1 MKIKALPII
10 AATVLLASA
19 VSCRQE
25 EFYPEPKGVEMTFLA
40 THTDEPDT
48 KTVLGE
54 GGSVLWSPSDEVSIF
69 CGSGSGGGSKFTSQ
83 NSEPAAT
90 VEFKGFLEGIGVPA
104 AGQYYWAFSPYS
116 GDNSCDGQGISA
128 TLPSE
133 QIAVRGSFGKNCHPA
148 IARSTGTGLAFYSV
162 AGGLAFTVSRPGVRS
177 VSIKGNNGEALAGT
191 YKATFG
197 SDGRPVVEVKSAKQ
211 EVTLTA
217 PDGSAFIPGE
227 TYVISILPVQ
237 LSRGITIT
245 LVTDDNKKGTLVSR
259 NPQTVKRSVFGRI
272 PDLDQ
277 KISEWTDIPV
287 STEGG
292 GTRTGL
298 YLGIIGFNQQLY
310 KMGIEQLNAESKP
323 RFDSFVSGLT
333 SKNGTLLYYSVDDAI
348 RTLQKAQ
355 YPSDLFNVSL
365 ITFTDGL
372 DQGSSMMIDN
382 YPGDSEYLGILHNRL
397 ASSSVAGL
405 PLTSYSVGLKGNDV
419 TDVSMFRSNLR
430 QLSYPESNAY
440 EVSDMSSVNSRFQ
453 EIANQVNQKLTS
465 TKYTLGL
472 TIPGQANGT
481 RMRFTLDGASS
492 ATGSSMY
499 IEGVF
504 NLSTKSLTDVTYHGL
519 TCSSGSTV
527 AGKVSGIFVSF
538 TFADIVPL
546 VGGNLYQSRI
556 SHWLYIPSS
565 GAWQK
570 NSEFSAANNVNVTV
584 TKIKKSAVVL
594 LNLDCSKSL
603 GSQFSTLQ
611 SHAQSFIAK
620 LYEAAY
626 DPTEVSGVSLDKTE
640 ATINVGNTLTLNA
653 TVTPSTAS
661 NKNVIWSSSD
671 TVVATVSNTG
681 VVTGV
686 GPGTATIAATTV
698 EGGYTASCDVAVLQ
712 KVESI
717 ELDRTELEM
726 FIGGTPITLAA
737 TVLPENSSDKSV
749 SWTSSKSSIATVD
762 SDGKVSAVSEGSTII
777 TVRANDGSNVSATC
791 MVTVKYNLSLPASVE
806 AVDLG
811 LPSGLKW
818 ATCNVG
824 ASNPEEY
831 GAYFAWG
838 ETEPKT
844 TYNWSTYKW
853 CNGRYDSLT
862 KYNKN
867 SSYGAVDKKTVL
879 DPEDDAAHVNW
890 GGAWRMPTDEEWT
903 ELRENCT
910 WTWTDNYNGTGVA
923 GRIVTSNKAG
933 YTNKSI
939 FLPAAGYRGDS
950 DLDYAGFWGY
960 YWSSFL
966 SSDIYAFY
974 VRFGFGK
981 VDREGHYRFYGQSV
995 RPVDGE
1001 SIPVESISL
1010 NKITLDLYRG
1020 EVGQLTATISPS
1032 NATNKDVHWVSSD
1045 ESVATVSEIG
1055 LVRAIAPGTAT
1066 ITAYASNGVSTACMV
1081 TVNKMDLSLPDAVDA
1096 VDLGLPSGLKWATM
1110 NVGATRPEQYGEWF
1124 AWGETEPKWDYDW
1137 STYKFE
1143 LGTDYNGPLSKYVI
1157 DSSYGTVDNKT
1168 VLDLE
1173 DDSARVN
1180 WGGSWRMPTDT
1191 EWAEL
1196 INNCTWTWTSNYNGT
1211 GVAGRIVTGNKTG
1224 YTDKSIFLPAAGYWR
1239 DSGLLNAESYGNY
1252 LSSSPVTDY
1261 PKDYGR
1267 CASGVYFNYDRVGMS
1282 IYSRWYGQSVRPVTE

>member
-1 MKIKALPII
+1 MKNKALQAVT
-10 AATVLLASA
+10 AAMLLASA
-19 VSCRQE
+19 LSCEQEIYPVSN
-25 EFYPEPKGVEMTFLA
+25 GVELTFVA
-40 THTDEPDT
+40 THEEDLGT
-48 KTVLGE
+48 KVVLGE
-54 GGSVLWSPSDEVSIF
+54 SGSVLWSPSDEVSIF
-69 CGSGSGGGSKFTSQ
+69 CGSGSGGGNKFTSQ

-148 IARSTGTGLAFYSV
+148 MARSTGTSLAFYSV
-162 AGGLAFTVSRPGVRS
+162 AGGLAFTVSRPGIRS

-227 TYVISILPVQ
+227 TYVISLLPSQ

-245 LVTDDNKKGTLVSR
+245 LVTDDNKKGTLVSG

-272 PDLDQ
+272 QDLDR
-277 KISEWTDIPV
+277 KISGWTDIPV

-355 YPSDLFNVSL
+355 YPDDLFNVSL

-481 RMRFTLDGASS
+481 RMRFTLDEASS
-492 ATGSSMY
+492 ATGSSIY

-565 GAWQK
+565 GTWQK
-570 NSEFSAANNVNVTV
+570 NSEFSAANNANVTV

-611 SHAQSFIAK
+611 SHAKSFIAK

-640 ATINVGNTLTLNA
+640 LTIRTGQTEKLT
-653 TVTPSTAS
+653 
-661 NKNVIWSSSD
+661 
-671 TVVATVSNTG
+671 
-681 VVTGV
+681 
-686 GPGTATIAATTV
+686 
-698 EGGYTASCDVAVLQ
+698 
-712 KVESI
+712 
-717 ELDRTELEM
+717 
-726 FIGGTPITLAA
+726 A
-737 TVLPENSSDKSV
+737 TVLPSTAANKTVQWSSSNSLV
-749 SWTSSKSSIATVD
+749 ATVD
-762 SDGKVSAVSEGSTII
+762 PNGLVTSINAGATTI
-777 TVRANDGSNVSATC
+777 SATTVDGGYSASC
-791 MVTVKYNLSLPASVE
+791 AVTVKEMPITNGIEY
-806 AVDLG
+806 VDLG
-811 LPSGLKW
+811 LSVLW
-818 ATCNVG
+818 AAFNVG
-824 ASNPEEY
+824 ATKPEVY
-831 GAYFAWG
+831 GDYFAWG
-838 ETEPKT
+838 ETQPKA

-853 CNGRYDSLT
+853 CYGSATTLT
-862 KYNKN
+862 KYNT
-867 SSYGAVDKKTVL
+867 STSYGAVDNKIVL

-890 GGAWRMPTDEEWT
+890 GETWRMPLEAEWT
-903 ELRENCT
+903 ELQENCT
-910 WTWTDNYNGTGVA
+910 WTWTGNYNGTGVA
-923 GRIVTSNKAG
+923 GRIVTSNKPG

-939 FLPAAGYRGDS
+939 FLPAAGRRYDSSLYNAGSNGCYCSSSLYTDRPSYAWYFGFYSDNVYRGY
-950 DLDYAGFWGY
+950 DLRY
-960 YWSSFL
+960 
-966 SSDIYAFY
+966 
-974 VRFGFGK
+974 
-981 VDREGHYRFYGQSV
+981 EGR
-995 RPVDGE
+995 
-1001 SIPVESISL
+1001 
-1010 NKITLDLYRG
+1010 
-1020 EVGQLTATISPS
+1020 
-1032 NATNKDVHWVSSD
+1032 
-1045 ESVATVSEIG
+1045 
-1055 LVRAIAPGTAT
+1055 
-1066 ITAYASNGVSTACMV
+1066 
-1081 TVNKMDLSLPDAVDA
+1081 
-1096 VDLGLPSGLKWATM
+1096 
-1110 NVGATRPEQYGEWF
+1110 
-1124 AWGETEPKWDYDW
+1124 
-1137 STYKFE
+1137 
-1143 LGTDYNGPLSKYVI
+1143 
-1157 DSSYGTVDNKT
+1157 
-1168 VLDLE
+1168 
-1173 DDSARVN
+1173 
-1180 WGGSWRMPTDT
+1180 
-1191 EWAEL
+1191 
-1196 INNCTWTWTSNYNGT
+1196 
-1211 GVAGRIVTGNKTG
+1211 
-1224 YTDKSIFLPAAGYWR
+1224 
-1239 DSGLLNAESYGNY
+1239 
-1252 LSSSPVTDY
+1252 
-1261 PKDYGR
+1261 
-1267 CASGVYFNYDRVGMS
+1267 
-1282 IYSRWYGQSVRPVTE
+1282 SVRPVTE

>member
-10 AATVLLASA
+10 AAAVLLASA

-54 GGSVLWSPSDEVSIF
+54 GGSVLWSPSDEVSVF
-69 CGSGSGGGSKFTSQ
+69 CGSGSGGGNKFTSQ

-128 TLPSE
+128 KLPSE

-148 IARSTGTGLAFYSV
+148 MARSTGTGLAFYSL
-162 AGGLAFTVSRPGVRS
+162 AGGLAFTVSRPGIRS

-227 TYVISILPVQ
+227 TYVISLLPAQ

-245 LVTDDNKKGTLVSR
+245 LVTDDNKKGTLVSG

-272 PDLDQ
+272 QDLDQ
-277 KISEWTDIPV
+277 KISGWTDIPV

-355 YPSDLFNVSL
+355 YPDDLFNVSL

-481 RMRFTLDGASS
+481 RMRFTLDEASS
-492 ATGSSMY
+492 ATGSSIY

-527 AGKVSGIFVSF
+527 AGNVSGIFVSF

-565 GAWQK
+565 GTWQK
-570 NSEFSAANNVNVTV
+570 NSEFSAANNANVTV

-611 SHAQSFIAK
+611 THAKSFIAK
-620 LYEAAY
+620 LYESAY

-671 TVVATVSNTG
+671 TGVATVSNTG

-698 EGGYTASCDVAVLQ
+698 EGGYTASCDLTVIQ
-712 KVESI
+712 KANSI
-717 ELDRTELEM
+717 TLDRTELWMYVGEAPVQL
-726 FIGGTPITLAA
+726 ISTIN
-737 TVLPENSSDKSV
+737 PENTSDKSV
-749 SWTSSKSSIATVD
+749 TWSSSDTSVATVD
-762 SDGKVSAVSEGSTII
+762 SKGNVSAVSKGETTI
-777 TVRANDGSNVSATC
+777 TVRTCDGSKLNATC
-791 MVTVKYNLSLPASVE
+791 RVRVGLSLSIPSSVDV
-806 AVDLG
+806 VDLG
-811 LPSGLKW
+811 LSVKW
-818 ATCNVG
+818 ASCNVG
-824 ASNPEEY
+824 ATKPEEY
-831 GAYFAWG
+831 GEYFAWG
-838 ETEPKT
+838 ETQPKA
-844 TYNWSTYKW
+844 TYNWSTYKC
-853 CNGRYDSLT
+853 CNGSYSTMT
-862 KYNKN
+862 KYNN
-867 SSYGAVDKKTVL
+867 SSSYGTVDNKTVL

-890 GGAWRMPTDEEWT
+890 GSTWRMPTNAEWI
-903 ELRENCT
+903 ELIYNCT
-910 WTWTDNYNGTGVA
+910 W
-923 GRIVTSNKAG
+923 I
-933 YTNKSI
+933 
-939 FLPAAGYRGDS
+939 
-950 DLDYAGFWGY
+950 
-960 YWSSFL
+960 
-966 SSDIYAFY
+966 
-974 VRFGFGK
+974 
-981 VDREGHYRFYGQSV
+981 
-995 RPVDGE
+995 
-1001 SIPVESISL
+1001 
-1010 NKITLDLYRG
+1010 
-1020 EVGQLTATISPS
+1020 
-1032 NATNKDVHWVSSD
+1032 
-1045 ESVATVSEIG
+1045 
-1055 LVRAIAPGTAT
+1055 
-1066 ITAYASNGVSTACMV
+1066 
-1081 TVNKMDLSLPDAVDA
+1081 
-1096 VDLGLPSGLKWATM
+1096 
-1110 NVGATRPEQYGEWF
+1110 
-1124 AWGETEPKWDYDW
+1124 
-1137 STYKFE
+1137 
-1143 LGTDYNGPLSKYVI
+1143 
-1157 DSSYGTVDNKT
+1157 
-1168 VLDLE
+1168 
-1173 DDSARVN
+1173 
-1180 WGGSWRMPTDT
+1180 
-1191 EWAEL
+1191 
-1196 INNCTWTWTSNYNGT
+1196 WTSNYNGT
-1211 GVAGRIVTGNKTG
+1211 GVAGRIVTSKKAG
-1224 YTDKSIFLPAAGYWR
+1224 YINKSIFLPAASYRDGSSLFNAGLYGEYW
-1239 DSGLLNAESYGNY
+1239 
-1252 LSSSPVTDY
+1252 SSSLYTD
-1261 PKDYGR
+1261 
-1267 CASGVYFNYDRVGMS
+1267 SQDRAYYVGFAEGNVNRNNGCLR
-1282 IYSRWYGQSVRPVTE
+1282 YYGQSVRPVTE

>member
-10 AATVLLASA
+10 AAAVLLASA

-54 GGSVLWSPSDEVSIF
+54 GGSVLWSPSDEVSVF
-69 CGSGSGGGSKFTSQ
+69 CGSGSGGGNKFTSQ

-148 IARSTGTGLAFYSV
+148 MARSTGTSLAFYSV
-162 AGGLAFTVSRPGVRS
+162 AGGLAFTVSRPGIRS

-227 TYVISILPVQ
+227 TYVISLLPAQ

-245 LVTDDNKKGTLVSR
+245 LVTDDNKKGTLVSG

-272 PDLDQ
+272 QDLDR
-277 KISEWTDIPV
+277 KISGWTDIPV

-355 YPSDLFNVSL
+355 YPDDLFNVSL

-481 RMRFTLDGASS
+481 RMRFTLDEASS
-492 ATGSSMY
+492 ATGSSIY

-504 NLSTKSLTDVTYHGL
+504 NLCTKSLTDVTYHGL

-527 AGKVSGIFVSF
+527 AGNVSGIFVSF

-565 GAWQK
+565 GTWQK
-570 NSEFSAANNVNVTV
+570 NSEFSAANNANVTV

-611 SHAQSFIAK
+611 SHAKSFIAK

-671 TVVATVSNTG
+671 TGVATVSSTG
-681 VVTGV
+681 VVTGI
-686 GPGTATIAATTV
+686 GPGTATIAAMTV

-749 SWTSSKSSIATVD
+749 TWTSSKSPIATVD
-762 SDGKVSAVSEGSTII
+762 SDGKVTAVSEGSTMI

-824 ASNPEEY
+824 ASKPEEY

-853 CNGRYDSLT
+853 CNGSSSSLT
-862 KYNKN
+862 KYNDN
-867 SSYGAVDKKTVL
+867 GSYGTVDNKTVL

-890 GGAWRMPTDEEWT
+890 GGTWRMPTDAEWT

-910 WTWTDNYNGTGVA
+910 WTWISNYNGTGIA
-923 GRIVTSNKAG
+923 GIIITSNKTG
-933 YTNKSI
+933 YTDKSI
-939 FLPAAGYRGDS
+939 FLSATGKRS
-950 DLDYAGFWGY
+950 DGRNIAEGHYAD
-960 YWSSFL
+960 YWSSSL
-966 SSDIYAFY
+966 TTGYSSTACSVDFY
-974 VRFGFGK
+974 SGGVGR
-981 VDREGHYRFYGQSV
+981 DYDYRHEGQSV
-995 RPVDGE
+995 RPVYY
-1001 SIPVESISL
+1001 IPVESISL
-1010 NKITLDLYRG
+1010 DMASLELNPGKTK
-1020 EVGQLTATISPS
+1020 QLTATISPS
-1032 NATNKDVHWVSSD
+1032 NAYKNDVHWISSD
-1045 ESVATVSEIG
+1045 KSVATVSENG
-1055 LVRAIAPGTAT
+1055 LVTAVAPGAAT
-1066 ITAYASNGVSTACMV
+1066 ITAYASSGVSAAC
-1081 TVNKMDLSLPDAVDA
+1081 TVVVATIINGHEY

-1110 NVGATRPEQYGEWF
+1110 NVGATKSEEYGDYF
-1124 AWGETEPKWDYDW
+1124 AWGETQPKDNYSWSAYSFWVSGDGSWDDV
-1137 STYKFE
+1137 KLKRNIE
-1143 LGTDYNGPLSKYVI
+1143 LSKYVS
-1157 DSSYGTVDNKT
+1157 DSNYGMVDNNT

-1173 DDSARVN
+1173 DDAAHVN
-1180 WGGSWRMPTDT
+1180 WGGSWRMPTNE
-1191 EWAEL
+1191 EWLELLAE
-1196 INNCTWTWTSNYNGT
+1196 CTVRRTLLNG
-1211 GVAGRIVTGNKTG
+1211 GIEVIGPNGN
-1224 YTDKSIFLPAAGYWR
+1224 SIFLPAAGYR
-1239 DSGLLNAESYGNY
+1239 DFSSLSYAGSSGYY
-1252 LSSSPVTDY
+1252 WSSSLISDLPFIAYDFDT
-1261 PKDYGR
+1261 G
-1267 CASGVYFNYDRVGMS
+1267 SGNVGTNHS
-1282 IYSRWYGQSVRPVTE
+1282 SRYRGQSVRPVTE